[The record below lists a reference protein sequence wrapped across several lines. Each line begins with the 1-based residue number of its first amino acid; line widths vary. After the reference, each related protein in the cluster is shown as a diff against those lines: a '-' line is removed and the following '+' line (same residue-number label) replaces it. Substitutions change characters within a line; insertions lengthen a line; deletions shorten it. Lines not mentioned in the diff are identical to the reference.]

1 MRLNRFQCGLGLMA
15 MLVVAS
21 GTADAQA
28 QPPQQV
34 AQPAEGSGAQQPA
47 DNSPGFSYQ
56 NGTSLLKAYAY
67 PPVAS
72 ESLRNSAQLYNLIR
86 EGKLELSLDDALA
99 LALQN
104 NLDIAVGRYE
114 VPLSQLDVLRAK
126 SGGAARG
133 VQGAVIS
140 NALFTGAIGTGISG
154 FTGSSS
160 STAGAFSGSGSAI
173 NTGFIGC
180 CDPFAG
186 FTFGWNNA
194 QTPLNFASL
203 VGQSVE
209 GSHTSTYTTFF
220 GQGFTSGTSYAVTL
234 SGQRQTTTSL
244 TSLFN
249 PSLGTGLAIGL
260 DQHLLKGFGYRANAV
275 FIRIARNDLKVAD
288 SVFRQQVIASVA
300 QVLNAYYTLLADK
313 DQVRVAEAA
322 IKYAQQLVDDD
333 KKEVAVGLL
342 APLDVVQ
349 AQSQL
354 ANSQQNLIVAQTT
367 YLQQQEVLKTMLS
380 KNVDPQLAAAQIDA
394 TDQLPEPR
402 PDDVP
407 ALEEALKEAVQNRP
421 EIEQDELNLRNQEY
435 TIQAN
440 RNGLLPTLDAF
451 ATYAP
456 AGLSGIKVLRDQQG
470 NIISTQPG
478 GLGDSLSNVF
488 SNTYPNYS
496 LGFTFSVPLRNRAQQ
511 ANAAQALVEQHMM
524 RTSLQRQKNQVAQD
538 VRNAEIAVTQAK
550 AQITAAVQARVYAQQ
565 ALDAEEKKFR
575 AGTST
580 TLNVILEQ
588 QNLVTAEGN
597 EAKSRSTY
605 ASALVQFQQATA
617 TILDM
622 HHIVLADAKT
632 GHYTRVPNIPGAP
645 SASSQ

>member
-1 MRLNRFQCGLGLMA
+1 MNRFRCWLGLLGLLA
-15 MLVVAS
+15 V
-21 GTADAQA
+21 TAATLDAQRV
-28 QPPQQV
+28 Q
-34 AQPAEGSGAQQPA
+34 EAQQDQQAQGASSQEPA
-47 DNSPGFSYQ
+47 GNTSGFSYES
-56 NGTSLLKAYAY
+56 GTSLLKAYTY
-67 PPVAS
+67 PQVPS
-72 ESLRNSAQLYNLIR
+72 ESLSNSPQLYELIR
-86 EGKLELSLDDALA
+86 DGKLELSLEDALA

-104 NLDIAVGRYE
+104 NLDIAVGRFQ
-114 VPLSQLDVLRAK
+114 VPLAQLDVLRAK

-160 STAGAFSGSGSAI
+160 ATAGAFSGSGTAI

-186 FTFGWNNA
+186 FSYGWNNA
-194 QTPLNFASL
+194 QSPLNFSGL
-203 VGQSVE
+203 VGQNVE
-209 GSHTSTYTTFF
+209 GSHTATYSTFY
-220 GQGFTSGTSYAVTL
+220 GQGFLSGTSYSVTV
-234 SGQRQTTTSL
+234 SGQRQSTTAFS
-244 TSLFN
+244 TSLFD
-249 PSLGTGLAIGL
+249 PSVGTGLAIGL

-288 SVFRQQVIASVA
+288 SVFRQQVMASVA

-333 KKEVAVGLL
+333 KKEVEVGLL

-380 KNVDPQLAAAQIDA
+380 KNVDSQLAAVQIDS

-402 PDDVP
+402 SDDVP

-421 EIEQDELNLRNQEY
+421 EIEQNQLNLRNQEY

-440 RNGLLPTLDAF
+440 RNGMLPTLDAF

-456 AGLSGIKVLRDQQG
+456 SGLTGIPTPQNRLIV
-470 NIISTQPG
+470 IPG
-478 GLGDSLSNVF
+478 GFGDALGDVF
-488 SNTYPNYS
+488 SNTHPNYS
-496 LGFTFSVPLRNRAQQ
+496 VGFTFSVPLRNRAQE
-511 ANAAQALVEQHMM
+511 ANAAQAMVERHMM
-524 RTSLQRQKNQVAQD
+524 ETSLQRQKNQVGQD

-550 AQITAAVQARVYAQQ
+550 AQIAAAVQARIYAQQ
-565 ALDAEEKKFR
+565 ALDAEVKKFK

-597 EAKSRSTY
+597 EAKARATY
-605 ASALVQFQQATA
+605 ASSLVQFQQATA
-617 TILDM
+617 TILDA
-622 HHIVLADAKT
+622 HHIVLGDAKT

-645 SASSQ
+645 SANQ

>member
-1 MRLNRFQCGLGLMA
+1 MKLNSFRCRLGLLGVLA
-15 MLVVAS
+15 VLVATE
-21 GTADAQA
+21 GLRAQQA
-28 QPPQQV
+28 ATQEPTRNANAFSYENGSSLFKAYSYPLV
-34 AQPAEGSGAQQPA
+34 PEGSLK
-47 DNSPGFSYQ
+47 NSPKI
-56 NGTSLLKAYAY
+56 N
-67 PPVAS
+67 
-72 ESLRNSAQLYNLIR
+72 ELIR
-86 EGKLELSLDDALA
+86 DGKLELSLEDALA

-104 NLDIAVGRYE
+104 NLDIVVGRYQL
-114 VPLSQLDVLRAK
+114 PLAQLDVLRTK

-154 FTGSSS
+154 FSGSSS
-160 STAGAFSGSGSAI
+160 ATAAAFSGTSSAI
-173 NTGFIGC
+173 NIGFIGC

-186 FTFGWNNA
+186 FSYGWNYA
-194 QTPLNFASL
+194 QTPLNFTEL
-203 VGQSVE
+203 IGQSVE
-209 GSHTSTYTTFF
+209 GSHTANYSTFY
-220 GQGFTSGTSYAVTL
+220 GQGFLSGTSYAVSV
-234 SGQRQTTTSL
+234 SGQRQTTNSIY
-244 TSLFN
+244 SQFN
-249 PSLGTGLAIGL
+249 PSIGAGLAIGL

-322 IKYAQQLVDDD
+322 IRYAQQLVDDD
-333 KKEVAVGLL
+333 KKEVEVGLL

-349 AQSQL
+349 AESQL

-380 KNVDPQLAAAQIDA
+380 KNVDSQLAAVQIDS

-407 ALEEALKEAVQNRP
+407 ALEEALNEAVQNRP
-421 EIEQDELNLRNQEY
+421 EIEQDQLNLRNQEY

-440 RNGLLPTLDAF
+440 RNGMLPTLDAF

-456 AGLSGIKVLRDQQG
+456 SGLSGIKVLRDENFNVIG
-470 NIISTQPG
+470 TVPG
-478 GLGDSLSNVF
+478 GLGDALSNVF
-488 SNTYPNYS
+488 SSTYPNYS
-496 LGFTFSVPLRNRAQQ
+496 VGFTFSVPLRNRAQQ
-511 ANAAQALVEQHMM
+511 ANAAQALVEQHQLETM
-524 RTSLQRQKNQVAQD
+524 LQRQKNQVAQD

-550 AQITAAVQARVYAQQ
+550 AQINAATKARIYAEQ
-565 ALDAEEKKFR
+565 ALDAEVKKFR

-597 EAKSRSTY
+597 EAKARATY

-617 TILDM
+617 TILDV
-622 HHIVLADAKT
+622 HHVTLADAKT
-632 GHYTRVPNIPGAP
+632 GQYARVPNIPGTP
-645 SASSQ
+645 PRSNP

>member
-1 MRLNRFQCGLGLMA
+1 
-15 MLVVAS
+15 MLAVTSA
-21 GTADAQA
+21 TLDAQQVQETPQAPQA
-28 QPPQQV
+28 QPALQAQQ
-34 AQPAEGSGAQQPA
+34 ASPPQPAGQTS
-47 DNSPGFSYQ
+47 GFSYE

-67 PPVAS
+67 PEVPS
-72 ESLRNSAQLYNLIR
+72 ESLRNSPQLYELIR
-86 EGKLELSLDDALA
+86 DGKLELSLENALA

-104 NLDIAVGRYE
+104 NLDIAVGRFE
-114 VPLSQLDVLRAK
+114 LPLAQLDVLRAK

-133 VQGAVIS
+133 VQGASIS

-154 FTGSSS
+154 FTGSTSS
-160 STAGAFSGSGSAI
+160 AAGAFSGSGSAI

-186 FTFGWNNA
+186 FSFGWNDA
-194 QTPLNFASL
+194 QSPLNFAGL
-203 VGQSVE
+203 VGQNVE
-209 GSHTSTYTTFF
+209 GSHTSTYTTFY
-220 GQGFTSGTSYAVTL
+220 GQGFTSGTSYSVSV
-234 SGQRQTTTSL
+234 SGQRQSTTSL
-244 TSLFN
+244 TSLFD
-249 PSLGTGLAIGL
+249 PSIGAGLAIGL

-333 KKEVAVGLL
+333 KKEVDVGLL

-380 KNVDPQLAAAQIDA
+380 KNVDPQLAAVPIDS
-394 TDQLPEPR
+394 TDALPEPR

-421 EIEQDELNLRNQEY
+421 EIEQNQLNLRNQEY

-440 RNGLLPTLDAF
+440 RNGMLPTLDAF

-456 AGLSGIKVLRDQQG
+456 SGLSGIKVLRDQHG
-470 NIISTQPG
+470 NVIGTIPG

-488 SNTYPNYS
+488 SNNYPNYS
-496 LGFTFSVPLRNRAQQ
+496 LGFTFSVPLRNRAQE

-524 RTSLQRQKNQVAQD
+524 ETSLQRQKNQVAQD

-550 AQITAAVQARVYAQQ
+550 AQITAAVQARIYAQQ
-565 ALDAEEKKFR
+565 ALDAEEKKFK

-597 EAKSRSTY
+597 EAKSRATY

-617 TILDM
+617 TILDA
-622 HHIVLADAKT
+622 HRIVLGDAKT

-645 SASSQ
+645 SPSNQ

>member
-1 MRLNRFQCGLGLMA
+1 VRPNRFRGWLGALA
-15 MLVVAS
+15 LAAAA
-21 GTADAQA
+21 TAALQ
-28 QPPQQV
+28 
-34 AQPAEGSGAQQPA
+34 AQQPQGS
-47 DNSPGFSYQ
+47 SPQEPAAKTTGFSYE
-56 NGTSLLKAYAY
+56 NGTSLFKAYAY
-67 PPVAS
+67 PPVPS
-72 ESLRNSAQLYNLIR
+72 ESLRNSAQIYELIR
-86 EGKLELSLDDALA
+86 DGKLELSLEDALA

-104 NLDIAVGRYE
+104 NLDIAVGRFQL
-114 VPLSQLDVLRAK
+114 PLAQLDLLRAK

-133 VQGAVIS
+133 VQGAVVS
-140 NALFTGAIGTGISG
+140 NALFTGAIGTGVSG

-160 STAGAFSGSGSAI
+160 STAGAFSGTNAAI
-173 NTGFIGC
+173 NTGFVGC

-186 FTFGWNNA
+186 FSYGYNYA
-194 QTPLNFASL
+194 QSPLNYTEL
-203 VGQSVE
+203 IGQPVE
-209 GSHTSTYTTFF
+209 SSHTATYQTFY
-220 GQGFTSGTSYAVTL
+220 GQGFTSGTSYAVTV
-234 SGQRQTTTSL
+234 SGQRQTTNSIF
-244 TSLFN
+244 SLFN
-249 PSLGTGLAIGL
+249 PSVGSGLAVGL

-288 SVFRQQVIASVA
+288 SVFRQQVISSVA

-333 KKEVAVGLL
+333 KKEVEVGLL

-354 ANSQQNLIVAQTT
+354 ANSQQNLVIAQTT

-380 KNVDPQLAAAQIDA
+380 KNVDPQLAPVQIDA

-402 PDDVP
+402 PDDIP
-407 ALEEALKEAVQNRP
+407 ALEQALKEATENRP
-421 EIEQDELNLRNQEY
+421 EIEQDQLNLRNQEY
-435 TIQAN
+435 VIQNN
-440 RNGLLPTLDAF
+440 RNGLLPSLDAF

-456 AGLSGIKVLRDQQG
+456 AGLSGIRIVRDQNF
-470 NIISTQPG
+470 NIIATSPG

-488 SNTYPNYS
+488 SNNYPNYS
-496 LGFTFSVPLRNRAQQ
+496 VGFTFSLPLHNRAQQ

-524 RTSLQRQKNQVAQD
+524 ETSLQRQKNQVAQD

-550 AQITAAVQARVYAQQ
+550 AQITAAAQARVYAQQ

-588 QNLVTAEGN
+588 QNLVTSEGN
-597 EAKSRSTY
+597 EAKARATY
-605 ASALVQFQQATA
+605 ASALVQFEQATA
-617 TILDM
+617 TILDA
-622 HHIVLADAKT
+622 HRIVLSDAKT
-632 GHYTRVPNIPGAP
+632 GRYARVPNIPGSP
-645 SASSQ
+645 PESNH

>member
-1 MRLNRFQCGLGLMA
+1 MLGMLAMA
-15 MLVVAS
+15 VGGMNAQETRETQQ
-21 GTADAQA
+21 GQQGQQADT
-28 QPPQQV
+28 
-34 AQPAEGSGAQQPA
+34 QQPA
-47 DNSPGFSYQ
+47 AKTSGFSYES
-56 NGTSLLKAYAY
+56 GTSLLKAYAY
-67 PPVAS
+67 PQVPS
-72 ESLRNSAQLYNLIR
+72 ESLRNSPQLYDLIR
-86 EGKLELSLDDALA
+86 DGKLELSLEDALA

-104 NLDIAVGRYE
+104 NLDIAVGRFE
-114 VPLSQLDVLRAK
+114 LPLAQLDVLRAK

-160 STAGAFSGSGSAI
+160 ATAGAFSGSGSAI
-173 NTGFIGC
+173 NIGFIGC

-186 FTFGWNNA
+186 FSYGWNNA
-194 QTPLNFASL
+194 QSPLNFAGL
-203 VGQSVE
+203 VGQNVE
-209 GSHTSTYTTFF
+209 GSHTATYSTFY
-220 GQGFTSGTSYAVTL
+220 GQGFTSGTSYAITV

-244 TSLFN
+244 TSLFD
-249 PSLGTGLAIGL
+249 PSVGTGLAIGL

-333 KKEVAVGLL
+333 KKEVEVGLL

-349 AQSQL
+349 AESQL
-354 ANSQQNLIVAQTT
+354 ANSQQTLVVAQTT

-380 KNVDPQLAAAQIDA
+380 KNVDSQLAAAQIDS

-402 PDDVP
+402 PDDIP

-421 EIEQDELNLRNQEY
+421 EIEQNQLNLRNQEY

-440 RNGLLPTLDAF
+440 RNGMLPTLDAF

-456 AGLSGIKVLRDQQG
+456 AGLSGIRILRDQ
-470 NIISTQPG
+470 NYNVIATTPG

-496 LGFTFSVPLRNRAQQ
+496 LGFTFSVPLHNRAQQ

-524 RTSLQRQKNQVAQD
+524 ETSLQRQKNQVAQD

-550 AQITAAVQARVYAQQ
+550 AQITAAVQARIYAQQ

-597 EAKSRSTY
+597 EAKARATY

-617 TILDM
+617 TILDS
-622 HHIVLADAKT
+622 HHIVLGDAKT

-645 SASSQ
+645 SATNQ